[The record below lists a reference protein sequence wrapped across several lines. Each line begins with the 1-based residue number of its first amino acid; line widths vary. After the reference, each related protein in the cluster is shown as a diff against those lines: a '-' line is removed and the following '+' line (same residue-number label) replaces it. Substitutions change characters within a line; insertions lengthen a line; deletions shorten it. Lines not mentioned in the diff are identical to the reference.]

1 MDVRQRIPTPDDV
14 IAAQA
19 RIASHIFRTPM
30 LRNAALDQLTG
41 GRILIKPEVLQRT
54 GAFKLRGAT
63 NALRCLA
70 PDQRARGVV
79 TYSSGNHGQ
88 AIACAAQALGM
99 AATVVMPADAPA
111 IKRASTEFWGA
122 KIIPYD
128 RASANR
134 EAIAQDIASRTGA
147 TLIPPY
153 EHPDVIA
160 GQGTLALELVEDAA
174 AAGLHLD
181 ALLVPAGGGG
191 LISGCALA
199 LSRVSP
205 DTKIYAVEPEGWDD
219 TARSLKSGKR
229 EKNDLSGSKFCDA
242 LLTPSPGQ
250 LTFSINK
257 TLLTAGL
264 VVTETEIVSAMQ
276 FAVTA
281 LKLVAEPGGAVALA
295 ALLSKGFDAG
305 GRTVGVVL
313 SGGNIDAAELAEVL
327 HNESKSN

>member
-1 MDVRQRIPTPDDV
+1 MDARHRIPTADDV
-14 IAAQA
+14 IAARA
-19 RIASHIFRTPM
+19 RIAPHIVRTPM
-30 LRNAALDQLTG
+30 LRNAALDQRTG

-63 NALRCLA
+63 NALRCLTPA
-70 PDQRARGVV
+70 ERAQGVV

-128 RASANR
+128 RASENR
-134 EAIAQDIASRTGA
+134 EAIAQEIVIRTGA

-153 EHPDVIA
+153 DHPDVIA
-160 GQGTLALELVEDAA
+160 GQGTLALELAEDAA

-181 ALLVPAGGGG
+181 AVLVPAGGGG

-205 DTKIYAVEPEGWDD
+205 QSKIYAVEPEGWDD
-219 TARSLKSGKR
+219 TARSLQSGKR

-242 LLTPSPGQ
+242 LLTPTPGE
-250 LTFSINK
+250 LTFSINR

-264 VVTETEIVSAMQ
+264 VVTRTEIVSAMQ
-276 FAVTA
+276 FSVSA
-281 LKLVAEPGGAVALA
+281 LKLVTEPGGAVALA

-313 SGGNIDAAELAEVL
+313 SGGNIDAAELAAVL
-327 HNESKSN
+327 QDETKPH